1 MAAERRAVRAAGP
14 RLSLAKLAPNDPLTP
29 TLSRRE
35 RGQMTVLAW
44 LALFLALGPLLLG
57 MWNLLLYRV
66 PAPASGTP
74 AMSVL
79 IPARNEEANIGDAC
93 AAVLASTGVEVDLV
107 VLDDASTDRTPD
119 ILRGIAD
126 PRLRVAAA
134 PKLPP
139 GWSGKQHACNALGA
153 VARHDLMVFVDADV
167 RLAPDALSRMAGYMQ
182 RHPGGL
188 ASGFPRQVTVTWS
201 EQLLLPLIH
210 FLLLGFLPMAA
221 MLRSPSPGLGAGCG
235 QLFIARRDAYV
246 RAGGHA
252 AIKASLHDGL
262 MLPRAFRRAGL
273 MTGLFDAGPFATCRM
288 YADAAQVWEGLCKNA
303 TEGMAKPRALPVW
316 TAILFGGQVLPAV
329 LVLMALGGVA
339 VPAWPAALALAASV
353 GLRLVLAARFRQP
366 WLAAA
371 LHPLGVLALLVVQWS
386 SLVRAARGRPA
397 TWRGRAYT
405 AQ

>member
-1 MAAERRAVRAAGP
+1 MTF
-14 RLSLAKLAPNDPLTP
+14 LAY
-29 TLSRRE
+29 
-35 RGQMTVLAW
+35 
-44 LALFLALGPLLLG
+44 LALFLAAGPLLLG
-57 MWNLLLYRV
+57 LWNLALYRV

-74 AMSVL
+74 AVSVL

-93 AAVLASTGVEVDLV
+93 AAVLASTGVEAELI

-139 GWSGKQHACNALGA
+139 GWSGKQHACNALGGL
-153 VARHDLMVFVDADV
+153 ARHELMVFVDADV

-182 RHPGGL
+182 RHPVGL

-201 EQLLLPLIH
+201 EQLLLPMIH
-210 FLLLGFLPMAA
+210 VLLLGFLPMAA
-221 MLRSPSPGLGAGCG
+221 MLRSPSVGLGAGCG
-235 QLFIARRDAYV
+235 QLFIARRDAYEQM
-246 RAGGHA
+246 GGHA

-288 YADAAQVWEGLCKNA
+288 YTDAAQVWEGLCKNA

-316 TAILFGGQVLPAV
+316 TVILFGGQVLPAV
-329 LVLMALGGVA
+329 LMLLA
-339 VPAWPAALALAASV
+339 PSWPAGLALAASL

-366 WLAAA
+366 WVAAV

-386 SLVRAARGRPA
+386 ALVRAARGRPA

-405 AQ
+405 AQS